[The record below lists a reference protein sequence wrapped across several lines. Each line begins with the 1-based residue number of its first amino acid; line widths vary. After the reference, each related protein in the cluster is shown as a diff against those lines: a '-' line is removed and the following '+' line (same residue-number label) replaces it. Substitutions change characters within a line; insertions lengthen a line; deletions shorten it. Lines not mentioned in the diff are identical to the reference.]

1 MIFQNLN
8 QHLRKF
14 FYYNKCSVCN
24 KTLDDSE
31 LYICKECQKYFK
43 EQSSLKNFRDV
54 YYIFDYD
61 KNFKSLIK
69 NYKFYNRKYLG
80 FFISKLIDKN
90 LKKVIIE
97 KNIDIII
104 PVPLNKKRLI
114 SRGFNQVS
122 FILDILNIEYSNI
135 IRIKNTKHMSFL
147 LDKNMRKYNISK
159 AFYIPIDINKKN
171 ILIIDDII
179 TTGSTINEIIK
190 ELKISGTPKSIT
202 IFTFSMA
209 HSYKK
214 IFLGENK

>member
-1 MIFQNLN
+1 MHLSLS
-8 QHLRKF
+8 QHLKKF

-31 LYICKECQKYFK
+31 LYICKECQKLFK
-43 EQSSLKNFRDV
+43 EQSSLKFFKDV

-61 KNFKSLIK
+61 QNFKSLIK

-80 FFISKLIDKN
+80 FFISQLVDKN
-90 LKKVIIE
+90 LKKIILE
-97 KNIDIII
+97 NDIDIII
-104 PVPLNKKRLI
+104 PVPLNKKRLL

-122 FILDILNIEYSNI
+122 FILDILNIEYSKI
-135 IRIKNTKHMSFL
+135 VRVKNTKHMSLL
-147 LDKNMRKYNISK
+147 LDKNMRKHNISK

-179 TTGSTINEIIK
+179 TTGSTIKEIIK

-214 IFLGENK
+214 SF